1 MQILVVCT
9 SCKASCNVL
18 SHSQDCLNLEAGLIC
33 DLFGGGVGG
42 FLTFRGGASTKKEF
56 STDLRCPEVGIIN
69 TSYLLTHPL
78 PGPLKLDRCKC
89 CGYAYLI
96 ILVAKNIVNMIKH
109 KLNYT
114 WCIISKLKQAESY
127 YTSPCL
133 MLFNLQY
140 EVQVL
145 RSLSHPN
152 ILPFY
157 CSFVT
162 QQEVWHVL
170 PLMQFGMCLPYDY
183 TCNFSNPFKTVP
195 QGKLK
200 GPPMF

>member
-1 MQILVVCT
+1 
-9 SCKASCNVL
+9 
-18 SHSQDCLNLEAGLIC
+18 
-33 DLFGGGVGG
+33 
-42 FLTFRGGASTKKEF
+42 
-56 STDLRCPEVGIIN
+56 
-69 TSYLLTHPL
+69 
-78 PGPLKLDRCKC
+78 
-89 CGYAYLI
+89 
-96 ILVAKNIVNMIKH
+96 MIKH
-109 KLNYT
+109 YI
-114 WCIISKLKQAESY
+114 WCTISKLKQTESY
-127 YTSPCL
+127 YTSLCL
-133 MLFNLQY
+133 MLFKLQY

-183 TCNFSNPFKTVP
+183 TFSNPFTTVP

-200 GPPMF
+200 GPPML

>member
-1 MQILVVCT
+1 
-9 SCKASCNVL
+9 
-18 SHSQDCLNLEAGLIC
+18 
-33 DLFGGGVGG
+33 
-42 FLTFRGGASTKKEF
+42 
-56 STDLRCPEVGIIN
+56 
-69 TSYLLTHPL
+69 
-78 PGPLKLDRCKC
+78 
-89 CGYAYLI
+89 
-96 ILVAKNIVNMIKH
+96 MIKH
-109 KLNYT
+109 KANYT

-127 YTSPCL
+127 YTSPSL
-133 MLFNLQY
+133 MLFKLQY

-183 TCNFSNPFKTVP
+183 PCTFSNPFKTVP

-200 GPPMF
+200 VPPML